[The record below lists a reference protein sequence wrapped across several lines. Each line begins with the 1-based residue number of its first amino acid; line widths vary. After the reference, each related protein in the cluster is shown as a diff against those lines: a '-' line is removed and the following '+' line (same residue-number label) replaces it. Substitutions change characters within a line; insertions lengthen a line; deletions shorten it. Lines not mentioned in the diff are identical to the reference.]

1 MGNAWV
7 WHVIIKAFLFLYEMF
22 NIRLILSRALKAF
35 PQASASACLFG
46 QQVRWIKYSLEFHC
60 SVCVCLRISF
70 MGMLSNKL
78 REKYSCS
85 QICVM
90 LKIFIHNS
98 RRVSETQREWA
109 CFVYSYIFIS
119 RIRLAVCL
127 FCTNISGEEK
137 LRSSHKNKTV
147 NKQTAKAFQFSY

>member
-35 PQASASACLFG
+35 TQGSASACLFG

-127 FCTNISGEEK
+127 FVRTSQGRKNWEAATKIK
-137 LRSSHKNKTV
+137 L
-147 NKQTAKAFQFSY
+147 